1 MSQELIKKIMSG
13 KIKLHHTRSS
23 LQKKNIKIENPESV
37 WDEVIN
43 QKNDFKGYEPNEEYI
58 NMMYAL
64 IYVYNSY
71 VDTENEIIP
80 PILNDSYH
88 WDKANRVYVINL
100 GSSNGVYLYD
110 RLRYLTGKGSEN
122 SNYVNLYQIL
132 KPSSFTKRHKDKF
145 FDAIA
150 KSEFSLQYSPEISTE
165 QLEIKVPRTP
175 LRTPGKDLKIS
186 KEELEKS
193 LKNEYSDIFTIH
205 KNIKNLSKLIKD
217 AKEES
222 EIIKNIM
229 SIKTDIY
236 NNILQLEVNI
246 VDKKEMEKIYKKYN
260 KLYTLINQ
268 IEEWYNTASAGEGF
282 TKEIEKGLNSRSFKI
297 KEIKGVNL
305 LQNYEEEYEKQ
316 GIKSIPNNVM
326 RIWLN
331 YNLYIDVKLN

>member
-13 KIKLHHTRSS
+13 KINLHNTKSA

-43 QKNDFKGYEPNEEYI
+43 QKNDFKKYEPNVDYI
-58 NMMYAL
+58 NMMYSL

-71 VDTENEIIP
+71 VDTENEIKP
-80 PILNDSYH
+80 PILNDAYH
-88 WDKANRVYVINL
+88 WDKSNKVYVINF

-110 RLRYLTGKGSEN
+110 KLRYLTGRGSES

-132 KPSSFTKRHKDKF
+132 NPSSFTTRHKVKF
-145 FDAIA
+145 FDSIA

-165 QLEIKVPRTP
+165 QQDIRVPRTP
-175 LRTPGKDLKIS
+175 SRTPGQDLNR
-186 KEELEKS
+186 EEIEKN

-236 NNILQLEVNI
+236 NNIYQIEVNI
-246 VDKKEMEKIYKKYN
+246 VDKKEMKKIYKKYN
-260 KLYTLINQ
+260 QLYTLINQ
-268 IEEWYNTASAGEGF
+268 IEEWYNTSSAGEGF

-297 KEIKGVNL
+297 KEIKGVNIL
-305 LQNYEEEYEKQ
+305 KKYEEEEEYENQ
-316 GIKSIPNNVM
+316 GIRSIPNNVM
-326 RIWLN
+326 RIWIN
-331 YNLYIDVKLN
+331 YNLYIDVKIN